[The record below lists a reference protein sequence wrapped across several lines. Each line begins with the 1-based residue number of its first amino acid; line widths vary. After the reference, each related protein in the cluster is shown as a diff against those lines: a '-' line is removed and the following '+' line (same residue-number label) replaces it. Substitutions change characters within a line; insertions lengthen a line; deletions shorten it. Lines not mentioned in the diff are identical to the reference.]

1 MQIRINVK
9 GASRRKASIIQQVRN
24 YPDRRMTV
32 EEFLTETVRQNV
44 SEYNARKDAG
54 AEKLLAGLLGSP
66 NAMPTGSAMN
76 PSAMPTESMM
86 NPSAMPT
93 DSVMAPSA
101 DFLEK
106 YLESRFKEGAQAGK
120 VSYGEPMDDSK
131 ADAEKAV
138 LNALQCFDDGIV
150 ALFADGVRY
159 TRREEEIPLKDQSEV
174 TFVRLTFLAGR
185 MW

>member
-9 GASRRKASIIQQVRN
+9 GASRRKASIIQQVRK

-66 NAMPTGSAMN
+66 NAMPTGSAM
-76 PSAMPTESMM
+76 
-86 NPSAMPT
+86 
-93 DSVMAPSA
+93 APSA
-101 DFLEK
+101 DILEK
-106 YLESRFKEGAQAGK
+106 HLESRVIEGAQAGK
-120 VSYGEPMDDSK
+120 VTYGEPMDDRK

>member
-54 AEKLLAGLLGSP
+54 AEKLLAGLLGGP
-66 NAMPTGSAMN
+66 NAMPTGSAIA
-76 PSAMPTESMM
+76 PSAMPTG
-86 NPSAMPT
+86 SA
-93 DSVMAPSA
+93 MAPSA
-101 DFLEK
+101 DILEK
-106 YLESRFKEGAQAGK
+106 HLESRVIEGAQAGK
-120 VSYGEPMDDSK
+120 VSYGEPMDDRK

-138 LNALQCFDDGIV
+138 LNALQYFDDGIV

-159 TRREEEIPLKDQSEV
+159 TRREEKIPLKDQSEV

>member
-54 AEKLLAGLLGSP
+54 AEKLLAGLLGGP
-66 NAMPTGSAMN
+66 NAMPTGSAM
-76 PSAMPTESMM
+76 
-86 NPSAMPT
+86 
-93 DSVMAPSA
+93 APSA
-101 DFLEK
+101 DILEK
-106 YLESRFKEGAQAGK
+106 HLESRVIEGAQAGK
-120 VSYGEPMDDSK
+120 VSYGEPMDDRK

>member
-9 GASRRKASIIQQVRN
+9 GASRKKASIIQQVRE
-24 YPDRRMTV
+24 YPETCMTV
-32 EEFLTETVRQNV
+32 EEFLAETVRQNV
-44 SEYNARKDAG
+44 KEYNARKDAG
-54 AEKLLAGLLGSP
+54 AEKLLAGLLG
-66 NAMPTGSAMN
+66 
-76 PSAMPTESMM
+76 EQ
-86 NPSAMPT
+86 
-93 DSVMAPSA
+93 DSVPAGIEA
-101 DFLEK
+101 DQNTETPEKLLEDRIK
-106 YLESRFKEGAQAGK
+106 AGAQAGK
-120 VSYGEPMDDSK
+120 VSYGDPMDDRK

-159 TRREEEIPLKDQSEV
+159 TRREEPIPLKDQSEV

>member
-9 GASRRKASIIQQVRN
+9 GASRKKASIIQLVRE
-24 YPDRRMTV
+24 YPDTCMTV
-32 EEFLTETVRQNV
+32 EEFLAETVRQNV
-44 SEYNARKDAG
+44 KEYNARKDAG
-54 AEKLLAGLLGSP
+54 AEKLLAGLLGEQDSVSAGIATAQ
-66 NAMPTGSAMN
+66 NAVPTGPVADRN
-76 PSAMPTESMM
+76 AESMEKQ
-86 NPSAMPT
+86 
-93 DSVMAPSA
+93 
-101 DFLEK
+101 LED
-106 YLESRFKEGAQAGK
+106 RIQAGAQVGK
-120 VSYGEPMDDSK
+120 VSYGDSMDDRK

-159 TRREEEIPLKDQSEV
+159 TRREEQIPLKDQTEV